1 MYGVVFFKEHAGHAT
16 DVMRSL
22 DLSAWYGVVIVSGD
36 ELIYEVLTKRER
48 KRQIKRYLVGVVLLP
63 EVLFWK
69 DRMGTTRERENQ
81 GNEEKR
87 LI

>member
-1 MYGVVFFKEHAGHAT
+1 MVLFFFKEHAGHAT

>member
-1 MYGVVFFKEHAGHAT
+1 
-16 DVMRSL
+16 MRSL

-36 ELIYEVLTKRER
+36 GLIYEVLTKRER